1 MKGKASA
8 SATAAGLALLIVA
21 ASLAAIA
28 SPAAAQ
34 EPAVKLL
41 VLGETHG
48 TKDMTRSLVGIAAS
62 KGASGCVCPGDFIY
76 GHWSTT
82 PGAWRD
88 MMQPFMG
95 NMMPALGNH
104 DPWSDWSGIFPG
116 GQRYFA
122 KDVNG
127 AQFISVNT
135 EQSLSPGSSQRAWL
149 EARLAERD
157 AGALKVVFMHRPWW
171 LPAGAIHATDE
182 FERVNGASAS
192 SMFALMEKHGVDLVV
207 SAHEKNYQH
216 STRNGV
222 HYLVAG
228 GGGPEFYSLGYDLP
242 GAVKRLKANVVS
254 TLDVTPS
261 GMTLKS
267 YDLGWNKIE
276 EFTMAAGATGASP
289 SPTPTSPPPASTGHA
304 QVGFAPYDG
313 SEWWVQTKLSGADAA
328 RVTRVEAM
336 DTGGA
341 WTPLT
346 LRSWGAWATSF
357 RVEAGHAVT
366 YRVTLDD
373 GRAATSCAYAHP
385 AASCTTTATTPPP
398 ATTGGDVTFRPEG
411 GNEWWVQTKLAGTDA
426 ARVVKMEARDADPT
440 WHALVWR
447 SWGAWAGSFHVA
459 PGSAVTY
466 RATLDDGRTVTSC
479 AYAHPT
485 PGGCASGGTNGGS
498 DPATS
503 AYAASFRNARG
514 NEWWVE
520 ADVDAA
526 TLAGVEARVNGGAW
540 QPLTKRAWGSWAT
553 SMHAPSGSSVEFR
566 AIASD
571 GRTSA
576 ASAPVAWPP
585 A

>member
-1 MKGKASA
+1 MKPKASA
-8 SATAAGLALLIVA
+8 PAAAAALAMLIVA
-21 ASLAAIA
+21 ASFAAIA

-48 TKDMTRSLVGIAAS
+48 TKDMTRALVGIAAS

-88 MMQPFMG
+88 MMYPFMG

-104 DPWSDWSGIFPG
+104 DPWTDWSGIFPG
-116 GQRYFA
+116 GQKYFS

-135 EQSLSPGSSQRAWL
+135 EQSLSVGSSQRSWL
-149 EARLAERD
+149 DARLAERD

-171 LPAGAIHATDE
+171 LPSGAIHPTEE
-182 FERVNGASAS
+182 FERVNGASAA

-228 GGGPEFYSLGYDLP
+228 GGGPEFYSMGYDLP

-254 TLDVTPS
+254 TLDVTAS

-267 YDLGWNKIE
+267 YDLSWNKVE
-276 EFTMAAGATGASP
+276 EFTMAAGTTGTPPPPPATGA
-289 SPTPTSPPPASTGHA
+289 A
-304 QVGFAPYDG
+304 QVSFAPYDG

-346 LRSWGAWATSF
+346 LRAWGAWATSF

-366 YRVTLDD
+366 YRATLDD
-373 GRAATSCAYAHP
+373 GRVATSCAYAHP
-385 AASCTTTATTPPP
+385 ATTCASATPTPPTPPTTT
-398 ATTGGDVTFRPEG
+398 TGADVAFRPDG
-411 GNEWWVQTKLAGTDA
+411 GNEWWVQTKLSGTDA
-426 ARVVKMEARDADPT
+426 ARVVKVEARDADPSWHVLT
-440 WHALVWR
+440 WRA
-447 SWGAWAGSFHVA
+447 WGAWAGSFHVT

-479 AYAHPT
+479 AYAHPM
-485 PGGCASGGTNGGS
+485 PSGCTSGGTGG
-498 DPATS
+498 DTLP

-514 NEWWVE
+514 NEWWIEV
-520 ADVDAA
+520 DVDAQSLVA
-526 TLAGVEARVNGGAW
+526 TEARVNAGAW

-553 SMHAPSGSSVEFR
+553 SMHAPAGSSVEFR

-571 GRTSA
+571 GRASA